1 MGFRQPHSCTQHGTV
16 PGPVGLAL
24 SPTDPGPTPSWLKG
38 PIPIPPTT
46 TGWAGP
52 IPTTAGWAGPIPIGW
67 GQNPVPRGLEERE
80 AMGLDDRTPPMGLEE
95 RPPAP
100 MGLDDKAPKPIPMPA
115 GPPNAPGMAMGWEGE
130 GIGEGTWP
138 GGGACVWEPS
148 RSSEGRP
155 GAGAGAGAGAGVGAG
170 ASA

>member
-1 MGFRQPHSCTQHGTV
+1 
-16 PGPVGLAL
+16 
-24 SPTDPGPTPSWLKG
+24 
-38 PIPIPPTT
+38 
-46 TGWAGP
+46 
-52 IPTTAGWAGPIPIGW
+52 
-67 GQNPVPRGLEERE
+67 
-80 AMGLDDRTPPMGLEE
+80 MGLDDRTPPMGLEE

-115 GPPNAPGMAMGWEGE
+115 GPPPYAPGMAIGWEGE

-148 RSSEGRP
+148 RSSEGSP
-155 GAGAGAGAGAGVGAG
+155 EAGAGAVAVARAVAGAGAGAGVGAG